1 MPVSNRAWPQRSE
14 CVWAWE
20 MVCAGGVATGVPC
33 ACARPRTKEGACAA
47 IKKCAQAKSSSKKYL
62 EYAHTLYL

>member
-14 CVWAWE
+14 CVWAWG

-33 ACARPRTKEGACAA
+33 ACARPRTNGGRVRGDQEVCP
-47 IKKCAQAKSSSKKYL
+47 SKKF
-62 EYAHTLYL
+62 EQKVPSTHTLYL